1 MARPAS
7 TPIRCPQC
15 TQPFNAILEQI
26 IDVQRDPTA
35 KERLLGGRVNVIVCP
50 HCGYRGMV
58 GTPLLYHD
66 ASKQMAIVY
75 VPMELGMEQ
84 TQREKL
90 IGDFTNA
97 LMKSL
102 PEDAPKGYLLQ
113 PRTALTMQGLL
124 DQVLEADGITPE
136 MLEKERAKIDLVRQI
151 IEADDA
157 QLETLL
163 AENLESFDLTF
174 LELLTAAA
182 QGASQQGDS
191 RQSLRLLNVRSRLM
205 DTTEAGKT
213 LKEQEAAVAEAVQEL
228 EALGEQISRESFVDL
243 LVKAADNPI
252 KIQALATMGRNLLDY
267 TTFQVLT
274 GRIDQASA
282 PEEKESLNQVRNRLL
297 DISAEYERQSR
308 AVLQRAADTL
318 RMLLQSPDIP
328 GAIRTNLDRI
338 DDVFLQVLQVNLD
351 DARKAGN
358 VEVSSRLKE
367 IRDEVLKLIQ
377 ASAPPEIRL
386 INELLGIESDE
397 ESLNTLRE
405 RKAEVNE
412 GLLQVMDQIAEQL
425 RQGGN
430 EPAAS
435 RVDLLKAEA
444 QTLIAG

>member
-35 KERLLGGRVNVIVCP
+35 KERLLSGRVNVIVCP

-84 TQREKL
+84 SQREKL

-97 LMKSL
+97 LMRSL

-136 MLEKERAKIDLVRQI
+136 MLDKERRKVDLIRQI
-151 IEADDA
+151 VDVDET
-157 QLETLL
+157 QLESLL
-163 AENLESFDLTF
+163 ADNQELFDLTF
-174 LELLTAAA
+174 FELLTAAA
-182 QGASQQGDS
+182 QGASQQGDV
-191 RQSLRLLNVRSRLM
+191 RQSLRLLNVRTRLM
-205 DTTEAGKT
+205 DTTEAGKA
-213 LKEQEAAVAEAVQEL
+213 LKEQEAAVGEAVQEL
-228 EALGEQISRESFVDL
+228 EGLGENITREAFVDL
-243 LVKAADNPI
+243 LVKSANNPV
-252 KIQALATMGRNLLDY
+252 KVQALATLGRNLLDY

-274 GRIDQASA
+274 SRIEQA
-282 PEEKESLNQVRNRLL
+282 PTEGEKEALNQVRNRLL
-297 DISAEYERQSR
+297 DIQAEYERQSR

-318 RMLLQSPDIP
+318 RMLVQSPDIP
-328 GAIRTNLDRI
+328 GAIRNNLDRI

-351 DARKAGN
+351 EARKAGN
-358 VEVSSRLKE
+358 VDVSSRLKE

-377 ASAPPEIRL
+377 DSAPPEIRL
-386 INELLGIESDE
+386 VNELMGIESDE
-397 ESLNTLRE
+397 ESLNKLRE
-405 RKAEVNE
+405 RKAEVNDN
-412 GLLQVMDQIAEQL
+412 LLQVMEQIADQL

-430 EPAAS
+430 EPAAN

-444 QTLIAG
+444 QSLISS